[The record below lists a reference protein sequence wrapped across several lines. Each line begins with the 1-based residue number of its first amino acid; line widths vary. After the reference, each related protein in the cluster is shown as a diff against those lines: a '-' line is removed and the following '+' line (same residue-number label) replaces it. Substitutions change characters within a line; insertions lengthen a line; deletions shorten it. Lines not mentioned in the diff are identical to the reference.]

1 MSLPQSN
8 VPPDFQSGLKAYVSG
23 GSQNTE
29 WFSFEKKRSYTNAF
43 IICGAKAIYF
53 FSVILAFTSLSPSVL
68 QILLGY
74 KKRGFGKGLS
84 VFPPTIHYSESPDK
98 LPG

>member
-53 FSVILAFTSLSPSVL
+53 FSVILAFTSLSICVTDTARIQKARIRERIVS
-68 QILLGY
+68 
-74 KKRGFGKGLS
+74 F
-84 VFPPTIHYSESPDK
+84 SPYNS
-98 LPG
+98 LF